1 MGLVFNYF
9 YKFKFST
16 LTLDFYHKKSKSS
29 NLSDAKES
37 ARQAI
42 STDTNIDQKLDTDG
56 LVVRVLM
63 DHAAWWPQNIFEFV
77 HGPSSPG
84 FIWDY
89 GLLSNIE
96 DVLYIWNISWPIP
109 LKRKIFKDF
118 WDLLKKIL
126 TEWCHR
132 KYILVVKSL
141 WLDFKL
147 IILGEMQIR
156 LEVDFVFVII
166 LFAGKC
172 SKSLPVFSIYFRLNS
187 QYENDIEQLKL
198 SLHAFGW
205 NSHLIFIV
213 Y

>member
-1 MGLVFNYF
+1 MDLFFFYYLNVFFFNF
-9 YKFKFST
+9 QLWPLISST
-16 LTLDFYHKKSKSS
+16 RNRNQAILRMQTD
-29 NLSDAKES
+29 
-37 ARQAI
+37 RQAG
-42 STDTNIDQKLDTDG
+42 SADTNVGQQLDTDG
-56 LVVRVLM
+56 LVHV
-63 DHAAWWPQNIFEFV
+63 AWWPWNIFKFV
-77 HGPSSPG
+77 HWPACPG

-96 DVLYIWNISWPIP
+96 HVLYA
-109 LKRKIFKDF
+109 LKYKLTHSLETKSF
-118 WDLLKKIL
+118 WRFLKLKKIL
-126 TEWCHR
+126 TEWFHR
-132 KYILVVKSL
+132 KYIPVVEPL

-172 SKSLPVFSIYFRLNS
+172 SKSLPVFSIYFRLIT
-187 QYENDIEQLKL
+187 QFENDFEQWKL

-205 NSHLIFIV
+205 NSHLIFIE